1 MRSIFGAVCVFVCAI
16 CLLLC
21 RPSDLLAQERG
32 GIAGNVK
39 DIDGAAVANAPVRVK
54 NAATGAVTKT
64 NTSKTGAFE
73 FPQLTAGTYQVS
85 IPNIGFMFERY
96 EQKDI
101 TVKPGQSTGV
111 NIVLKFAGN
120 LGTPGDDDSTIVRS
134 RSTPITGPTPRTP
147 DGKPDFSGVW
157 NGSNDPDP
165 EEPSALPW
173 AEAIAKQHIANNF
186 ADDPGV
192 RCLPG
197 PYLSGP
203 LFFKF
208 VQTPKLIVVL
218 VENPPYLQQIFLDG
232 RPHPKDFNPSW
243 MGHSIGEWEGDT
255 LVVDTVGFHDRS
267 WVEAYPH
274 TEMLHLV
281 TRYRRPDLGHLEVEI
296 AITDPGTFTKPWKI
310 HNTWDLAPTEE
321 IGEYIC
327 NENNKDVPHLVGK

>member
-1 MRSIFGAVCVFVCAI
+1 MRSVLGAVCVFVCAI

-21 RPSDLLAQERG
+21 GPSDLLAQERG

-186 ADDPGV
+186 A
-192 RCLPG
+192 
-197 PYLSGP
+197 
-203 LFFKF
+203 
-208 VQTPKLIVVL
+208 
-218 VENPPYLQQIFLDG
+218 
-232 RPHPKDFNPSW
+232 
-243 MGHSIGEWEGDT
+243 
-255 LVVDTVGFHDRS
+255 
-267 WVEAYPH
+267 
-274 TEMLHLV
+274 
-281 TRYRRPDLGHLEVEI
+281 
-296 AITDPGTFTKPWKI
+296 
-310 HNTWDLAPTEE
+310 
-321 IGEYIC
+321 
-327 NENNKDVPHLVGK
+327 